1 MSHTTLMFVMAGL
14 AASAVTLGGLA
25 MAIYRETQ
33 RTVAF
38 DRRLMVP
45 RRLAIAA
52 GLRPEREQRRKGD
65 ASSPQLGMAL
75 ARAGSM
81 LAPVG
86 AAERQKLAQMIR
98 MAGFAQ
104 RDALSVFLSLKLAS
118 AMACG
123 AVAWTWA
130 SESERL
136 GQYGYLVAVAAL
148 VGFVV
153 GGVWPEYGLRALVAR
168 RSRRMAGA
176 LPDALDLTVMCLE
189 SGLTF
194 ERAIATVAEELMPI
208 EPNLAGEL
216 RLMETEL
223 RVGTNRRA
231 VLQEFY
237 DRAPRSRD

>member
-1 MSHTTLMFVMAGL
+1 
-14 AASAVTLGGLA
+14 
-25 MAIYRETQ
+25 
-33 RTVAF
+33 
-38 DRRLMVP
+38 
-45 RRLAIAA
+45 
-52 GLRPEREQRRKGD
+52 
-65 ASSPQLGMAL
+65 
-75 ARAGSM
+75 M

-153 GGVWPEYGLRALVAR
+153 GGVWPEYRAAGHGHPSLAPDG
-168 RSRRMAGA
+168 GA

-189 SGLTF
+189 AGLTF

-237 DRAPRSRD
+237 GRTEVEGLKDLAMSLIQSERFGTRSPSR